1 MKGLI
6 MTDVFEQIKQEYYSM
21 NPQLKYEISS
31 GYEYFKETYNPN
43 ILKSLNGEELLDKMF
58 LGKGDN
64 ENLCYYLEKDRRSK
78 KYGSIGGGNAA
89 KFGLYYSKDNNSWV
103 KGKCTGN
110 IICKYFLTHT
120 F

>member
-1 MKGLI
+1 

-43 ILKSLNGEELLDKMF
+43 ILKSLNGEELLNKMF

-78 KYGSIGGGNAA
+78 K
-89 KFGLYYSKDNNSWV
+89 
-103 KGKCTGN
+103 
-110 IICKYFLTHT
+110 
-120 F
+120 